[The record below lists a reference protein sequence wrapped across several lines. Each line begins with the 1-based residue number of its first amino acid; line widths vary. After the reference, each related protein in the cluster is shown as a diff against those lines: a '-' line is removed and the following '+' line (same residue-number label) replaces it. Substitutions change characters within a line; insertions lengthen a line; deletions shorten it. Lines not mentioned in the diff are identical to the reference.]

1 MQVRR
6 HRSRAA
12 RSKSRPNGEKSVYNS
27 RVALKTTRSPP
38 SSSGEAAWSPPRRPI
53 SRELPARVAELEQ
66 ELKEVREELSHERRI
81 GYALREVGLALG
93 TTLDLEE
100 LLELIL
106 EKINDAV
113 EADRSTLYLLD
124 DRKDELVSRIVQG
137 DEVRQI
143 RLKVGQ
149 GIAGHVAATGKALL
163 VNDPYGD
170 PRFNPELDLAS
181 GYRTRSILAVPMK
194 NHLKRTIG
202 VVQVLNKRTGT
213 FDEHDAVILAALATQ
228 AAIAIDNSRL
238 FLSVTQKNTELLE
251 IKEQLEH
258 RVRDLK
264 LLFDLESA
272 MGRATSLDEL
282 FTGVLSE
289 ALRTTEAYAGAF
301 TIKGPDGVHGHIYVM
316 FQGEGALHRHMVKVD
331 RGLMGAA
338 ITDGEVVFTNEAS
351 SHPNHDPSSDE
362 LLGEPLRACIAVPLE
377 GEDGDAMGAIAL
389 FNKRRLLGPE
399 ARVLSR
405 DDEFTE
411 EDRALLLLIAA
422 NASTAIRLQ
431 MSRESREREERLTS
445 IGRLLSG
452 VIHDI
457 KTPLTVISGYVQMMQ
472 AADSRALREEY
483 AELALKQF
491 EHIGAMQR
499 DLLEFARGERNL
511 FVRKVYLSKFFG
523 EVGEQ
528 LQTQLARV
536 GVELVIDLRD
546 KGTARF
552 DEGKILRVVHNL
564 ARNAAEAMADKG
576 GKFTIKV
583 TRTKATRSRAEA
595 IVIRFS
601 DTGPGIP
608 KEIEHRLFQSFVTSG
623 KKGGTGLGLAI
634 TKRIAEE
641 HGGAITVKSTP
652 RGATFTLRLPQH
664 ATDEK

>member
-1 MQVRR
+1 M
-6 HRSRAA
+6 
-12 RSKSRPNGEKSVYNS
+12 
-27 RVALKTTRSPP
+27 
-38 SSSGEAAWSPPRRPI
+38 
-53 SRELPARVAELEQ
+53 LEHK
-66 ELKEVREELSHERRI
+66 LKELDEELARERRI
-81 GYALREVGLALG
+81 GIALREVGLALG
-93 TTLDLEE
+93 TTLDLEQ

-113 EADRSTLYLLD
+113 EADRATLYLLD
-124 DRKDELVSRIVQG
+124 ERKNELVSRIVQG

-143 RLKVGQ
+143 RLKMGQ
-149 GIAGHVAATGKALL
+149 GIAGHVAQTSKTLL
-163 VNDPYGD
+163 VNDPYED
-170 PRFNPELDLAS
+170 PRFNPELDLTS

-194 NHLKRTIG
+194 NHLGRTIG
-202 VVQVLNKRTGT
+202 VIQVLNKKTGP
-213 FDEHDAVILAALATQ
+213 FSDHDAIILAALSTQ

-289 ALRTTEAYAGAF
+289 ALRTSEAFAGAF
-301 TIKGPDGVHGHIYVM
+301 AMKGAGGVNDQLYLM
-316 FQGEGALHRHMVKVD
+316 FQGKSTLHRHMVKAGS
-331 RGLMGAA
+331 GLTGAA
-338 ITDGEVVFTNEAS
+338 IADGEVVFTNEAP
-351 SHPNHDPSSDE
+351 SHPNHDKSFDE
-362 LLGEPLRACIAVPLE
+362 LLGETTRGCIAVPLE

-389 FNKRRLLGPE
+389 FNKRKLPTSSPRLNNAP
-399 ARVLSR
+399 R
-405 DDEFTE
+405 DEEFTE

-431 MSRESREREERLTS
+431 MSREAREREERLTS

-457 KTPLTVISGYVQMMQ
+457 KTPLTVINGYVQMMQ
-472 AADSRALREEY
+472 TADKRALREEY

-499 DLLEFARGERNL
+499 DILEFARGERNL
-511 FVRKVYLSKFFG
+511 LVRKVYVAKFFG
-523 EVGEQ
+523 DVKEQ

-536 GVELVIDLRD
+536 GVELVIDLQD

-552 DEGKILRVVHNL
+552 DEGKILRIVHNL

-583 TRTKATRSRAEA
+583 SRAKATKNSEEA
-595 IVIRFS
+595 IVITFS

-641 HGGAITVKSTP
+641 HGGTITVKSTSK
-652 RGATFTLRLPQH
+652 GVTFTLRLPLH
-664 ATDEK
+664 AADEK

>member
-1 MQVRR
+1 MQQAVLE
-6 HRSRAA
+6 
-12 RSKSRPNGEKSVYNS
+12 EKV
-27 RVALKTTRSPP
+27 K
-38 SSSGEAAWSPPRRPI
+38 G
-53 SRELPARVAELEQ
+53 LE
-66 ELKEVREELSHERRI
+66 EELAHERRI
-81 GYALREVGLALG
+81 GVALREVGLALG
-93 TTLDLEE
+93 TTLDLEQ

-106 EKINDAV
+106 HKINEAV
-113 EADRSTLYLLD
+113 EADRSTLYLMD
-124 DRKDELVSRIVQG
+124 ERRGELVSRIVQG
-137 DEVRQI
+137 DEVRHI

-149 GIAGHVAATGKALL
+149 GIAGHVAQTSKALL
-163 VNDPYGD
+163 VNDPYSD
-170 PRFNPELDLAS
+170 SRFNPDLDHAS

-194 NHLKRTIG
+194 NHLGRTIG
-202 VVQVLNKRTGT
+202 VIQVLNKKSGP
-213 FDEHDAVILAALATQ
+213 FSDHDAVILAALSTQ

-289 ALRTTEAYAGAF
+289 ALRTSTAYAGAF
-301 TIKGPDGVHGHIYVM
+301 AMKGAGSGVQLYLM
-316 FQGEGALHRHMVKVD
+316 FHDRPELHRHSLKLGE
-331 RGLMGAA
+331 GLTGAA
-338 ITDGEVVFTNEAS
+338 ITEGEVVFTNDAP
-351 SHPNHDPSSDE
+351 SHPHHDPKLDE
-362 LLGEPLRACIAVPLE
+362 LLGQPCRACIAVPLE

-389 FNKRRLLGPE
+389 FNKHRVPGSTPRLHS
-399 ARVLSR
+399 ASR
-405 DDEFTE
+405 EEDFSE

-431 MSRESREREERLTS
+431 MARESREREERLTT

-452 VIHDI
+452 VIHDM

-472 AADSRALREEY
+472 AADKRALREEY

-499 DLLEFARGERNL
+499 DILEFARGERNTL
-511 FVRKVYLSKFFG
+511 VRKVYLSKFFG
-523 EVGEQ
+523 VDVKEQ

-536 GVELVIDLRD
+536 GVELVIDLQD

-564 ARNAAEAMADKG
+564 ARNAAEAMADRG

-583 TRTKATRSRAEA
+583 SRAKATRSADEA
-595 IVIRFS
+595 LVITFS

-608 KEIEHRLFQSFVTSG
+608 REIEHRLFESFVTSG

-641 HGGAITVKSTP
+641 HGGTITVKSSAK
-652 RGATFTLRLPQH
+652 GVTFTLRLPQH
-664 ATDEK
+664 ADDK

>member
-1 MQVRR
+1 M
-6 HRSRAA
+6 
-12 RSKSRPNGEKSVYNS
+12 
-27 RVALKTTRSPP
+27 ALKSTRPSPP
-38 SSSGEAAWSPPRRPI
+38 SSGEAAWSPSRRPS
-53 SRELPARVAELEQ
+53 SREL
-66 ELKEVREELSHERRI
+66 EVRVGLLERKLEDLDEELSRERRI
-81 GYALREVGLALG
+81 GVALREVGLALG
-93 TTLDLEE
+93 TTLDLEQ

-106 EKINDAV
+106 EKIIDAV
-113 EADRSTLYLLD
+113 EADRATLYLLD
-124 DRKDELVSRIVQG
+124 DRKNELVSRIVQG
-137 DEVRQI
+137 EEVRQI

-149 GIAGHVAATGKALL
+149 GIAGHVAQTSKTLL
-163 VNDPYGD
+163 VNDPYED
-170 PRFNPELDLAS
+170 PRFNAELDLTS

-194 NHLKRTIG
+194 NHLGRTIG
-202 VVQVLNKRTGT
+202 VVQVLNKKTGP
-213 FDEHDAVILAALATQ
+213 FGDHDAIILAALATQ

-289 ALRTTEAYAGAF
+289 ALRTSEAYAGAF
-301 TIKGPDGVHGHIYVM
+301 AMKGPDGVNGQLYVM
-316 FQGEGALHRHMVKVD
+316 FQGSDTLHVHTVKSAS
-331 RGLMGAA
+331 GLTGAA
-338 ITDGEVVFTNEAS
+338 IDGGEVVFTNDAP
-351 SHPNHDPSSDE
+351 SHPDHDPSLDAH
-362 LLGEPLRACIAVPLE
+362 LGEPTRACIVVPLE

-389 FNKRRLLGPE
+389 FNKRRLPGSTPRLGSA
-399 ARVLSR
+399 AR
-405 DDEFTE
+405 DEEFTE

-457 KTPLTVISGYVQMMQ
+457 RTPLTVISGYVQMMQ
-472 AADSRALREEY
+472 AADKRALREEY

-499 DLLEFARGERNL
+499 DILEFARGERNTL
-511 FVRKVYLSKFFG
+511 VRKVYLSKFFG
-523 EVGEQ
+523 DVKEQ

-536 GVELVIDLRD
+536 GVELVIDLQD

-552 DEGKILRVVHNL
+552 DEGKILRIVHNL

-583 TRTKATRSRAEA
+583 SRAKATRNAVA
-595 IVIRFS
+595 ALVITFS

-641 HGGAITVKSTP
+641 HGGTITVKSTS
-652 RGATFTLRLPQH
+652 RGVTFTLRLPQH
-664 ATDEK
+664 AVAEK

>member
-1 MQVRR
+1 
-6 HRSRAA
+6 
-12 RSKSRPNGEKSVYNS
+12 
-27 RVALKTTRSPP
+27 VALKSTRPPP
-38 SSSGEAAWSPPRRPI
+38 SSSGEAVWSPPRRSSP
-53 SRELPARVAELEQ
+53 RELDARVVQLEQRVKELE
-66 ELKEVREELSHERRI
+66 EELARERRI
-81 GYALREVGLALG
+81 GVALREVGLALG
-93 TTLDLEE
+93 TTLDLEQ

-106 EKINDAV
+106 EKINSAV
-113 EADRSTLYLLD
+113 DADRSTLYLLD
-124 DRKDELVSRIVQG
+124 DRKNELVSRIVQG
-137 DEVRQI
+137 DEVRHI

-149 GIAGHVAATGKALL
+149 GIAGHVAQTGKTLL
-163 VNDPYGD
+163 VNDPYND

-181 GYRTRSILAVPMK
+181 GFRTRSILAVPMK
-194 NHLKRTIG
+194 NHLGRTIG
-202 VVQVLNKRTGT
+202 VIQVLNKKTGI
-213 FDEHDAVILAALATQ
+213 FDDSDAVILAALSTQ
-228 AAIAIDNSRL
+228 AAIAVDNSRL

-272 MGRATSLDEL
+272 MGRATSLEEL

-289 ALRTTEAYAGAF
+289 ALRSSEAHAGAF
-301 TIKGPDGVHGHIYVM
+301 AMKAPGDKALFYVM
-316 FQGEGALHRHMVKVD
+316 FRNDDTLHRHTLD
-331 RGLMGAA
+331 AGRGLTGAA
-338 ITDGEVVFTNEAS
+338 IADGEVVFTNDAS
-351 SHPNHDPSSDE
+351 SHPSHDPIFDQI
-362 LLGEPLRACIAVPLE
+362 LGEPCRACIAVPLE

-389 FNKRRLLGPE
+389 FNKTRIPGSQPRLNGDMQE
-399 ARVLSR
+399 GFS
-405 DDEFTE
+405 E

-431 MSRESREREERLTS
+431 MARESREREERLTT

-452 VIHDI
+452 VIHDM

-472 AADSRALREEY
+472 AADKRSLRDEY

-499 DLLEFARGERNL
+499 DILEFARGERNTL
-511 FVRKVYLSKFFG
+511 VRKVYLSKFFG
-523 EVGEQ
+523 DVREQ
-528 LQTQLARV
+528 LQTQLARQ
-536 GVELVIDLRD
+536 GVELVIDLKD

-583 TRTKATRSRAEA
+583 SRTKATKREPETL
-595 IVIRFS
+595 VITFS

-634 TKRIAEE
+634 TKRIVEE
-641 HGGAITVKSTP
+641 HGGTITVKSSSK
-652 RGATFTLRLPQH
+652 GATFTLRLPQGKTRGS
-664 ATDEK
+664 AAKGEAGERRQAREK

>member
-1 MQVRR
+1 MV
-6 HRSRAA
+6 
-12 RSKSRPNGEKSVYNS
+12 
-27 RVALKTTRSPP
+27 
-38 SSSGEAAWSPPRRPI
+38 WSPPRRPS
-53 SRELPARVAELEQ
+53 SRELDTRVATLE
-66 ELKEVREELSHERRI
+66 EKLKERDEELARERRI
-81 GYALREVGLALG
+81 GHALREVGLALG
-93 TTLDLEE
+93 TTLDLEQ

-124 DRKDELVSRIVQG
+124 DRRNELVSRIAQG
-137 DEVRQI
+137 GEVRQI
-143 RLKVGQ
+143 RLKMGQ
-149 GIAGHVAATGKALL
+149 GIAGHVAQTGKTLL
-163 VNDPYGD
+163 VNDPYND
-170 PRFNPELDLAS
+170 ARFNPDLDLSS

-194 NHLKRTIG
+194 NHLGRTIG
-202 VVQVLNKRTGT
+202 VIQVLNKKTGA
-213 FDEHDAVILAALATQ
+213 FDDHDAVILAALSTQ

-282 FTGVLSE
+282 FTGVLYE
-289 ALRTTEAYAGAF
+289 ALRTSEAYAGAF
-301 TIKGPDGVHGHIYVM
+301 AMKSADGVNGQIYLM
-316 FQGEGALHRHMVKVD
+316 FQGSDVLHRYTVKAGS
-331 RGLMGAA
+331 GLTGAA
-338 ITDGEVVFTNEAS
+338 IADGEVVFTNDAP
-351 SHPNHDPSSDE
+351 SHPSHDSSFDE
-362 LLGEPLRACIAVPLE
+362 LLGEPTRACIAVPLE

-389 FNKRRLLGPE
+389 FNKRKIPGSQPRLTNA
-399 ARVLSR
+399 AREE
-405 DDEFTE
+405 EFTE

-431 MSRESREREERLTS
+431 MARESREREERLTS

-472 AADSRALREEY
+472 AADKRSLREEY

-499 DLLEFARGERNL
+499 DILEFARGERNL
-511 FVRKVYLSKFFG
+511 LVRKVYLSKFFG
-523 EVGEQ
+523 EVKEQ
-528 LQTQLARV
+528 LQTQLARG
-536 GVELVIDLRD
+536 GVELVIDLQDR
-546 KGTARF
+546 GTARF
-552 DEGKILRVVHNL
+552 DEGKILRIVHNL

-583 TRTKATRSRAEA
+583 SRTKATRNHDETL
-595 IVIRFS
+595 VITFS

-641 HGGAITVKSTP
+641 HGGTITVKSSSK
-652 RGATFTLRLPQH
+652 GATFTLRLPQH
-664 ATDEK
+664 AIDEK

>member
-1 MQVRR
+1 MSLEQR
-6 HRSRAA
+6 
-12 RSKSRPNGEKSVYNS
+12 
-27 RVALKTTRSPP
+27 LK
-38 SSSGEAAWSPPRRPI
+38 E
-53 SRELPARVAELEQ
+53 VEQ
-66 ELKEVREELSHERRI
+66 ELARERRI
-81 GYALREVGLALG
+81 GIALREVGIALG
-93 TTLDLEE
+93 TTLDLEQ

-106 EKINDAV
+106 ARITESV
-113 EADRSTLYLLD
+113 EADRATLYLLD
-124 DRKDELVSRIVQG
+124 DRHNELVSRIVQG

-143 RLKVGQ
+143 RLKMGQ
-149 GIAGHVAATGKALL
+149 GIAGHVAATGKTLR
-163 VNDPYGD
+163 VNDPYQD
-170 PRFNPELDLAS
+170 PRFNQELDLIS

-194 NHLKRTIG
+194 NHLGRTIG
-202 VVQVLNKRTGT
+202 VVQVLNKKSGP
-213 FDEHDAVILAALATQ
+213 FDDHDAIILAALSTQ

-272 MGRATSLDEL
+272 MGRAASLEDL
-282 FTGVLSE
+282 FTGVLTE
-289 ALRTTEAYAGAF
+289 ALRTSEAYAGAF
-301 TIKGPDGVHGHIYVM
+301 AMKGSAGLHGQLYLM
-316 FQGEGALHRHMVKVD
+316 MKGDETLHRHTIKLGS
-331 RGLMGAA
+331 GLTGAA
-338 ITDGEVVFTNEAS
+338 IADGEVVFTNDAS
-351 SHPNHDPSSDE
+351 SHPSYDASFDE

-389 FNKRRLLGPE
+389 FNKRKIPGSAPHLTGAARE
-399 ARVLSR
+399 A
-405 DDEFTE
+405 EFTE

-457 KTPLTVISGYVQMMQ
+457 KTPLTVINGYVQMMQ
-472 AADSRALREEY
+472 ATDKRSLREEY
-483 AELALKQF
+483 GELALKQF
-491 EHIGAMQR
+491 EHINAMQR
-499 DLLEFARGERNL
+499 DLLEFARGEKNL
-511 FVRKVYLSKFFG
+511 LVRKVYLSKFFG
-523 EVGEQ
+523 DVKEQ

-536 GVELVIDLRD
+536 GVELVIDLQD

-552 DEGKILRVVHNL
+552 DEGKVLRVVHNL

-583 TRTKATRSRAEA
+583 SRVKKTKTHDETL
-595 IVIRFS
+595 VVTFS

-641 HGGAITVKSTP
+641 HGGSISVKSTSK
-652 RGATFTLRLPQH
+652 GATFTLKLPQKKL
-664 ATDEK
+664 AT

>member
-1 MQVRR
+1 VDPGT
-6 HRSRAA
+6 HA
-12 RSKSRPNGEKSVYNS
+12 
-27 RVALKTTRSPP
+27 
-38 SSSGEAAWSPPRRPI
+38 
-53 SRELPARVAELEQ
+53 VAEPRVKDLQ
-66 ELKEVREELSHERRI
+66 DELARERRTGI
-81 GYALREVGLALG
+81 ALREVGLALG
-93 TTLDLEE
+93 TTLDLDQ

-106 EKINDAV
+106 QKINDAV
-113 EADRSTLYLLD
+113 EGDRSTLYLMD
-124 DRKDELVSRIVQG
+124 ERRSELVSRIAQG

-143 RLKVGQ
+143 RLKIGQ
-149 GIAGHVAATGKALL
+149 GIAGHVAQTSKTLL

-170 PRFNPELDLAS
+170 ARFNPELDLLS

-194 NHLKRTIG
+194 NHLGKTIG
-202 VVQVLNKRTGT
+202 VIQVLNKKSGH
-213 FDEHDAVILAALATQ
+213 FSDHDAIILAALSTQ

-282 FTGVLSE
+282 FTGVLTE
-289 ALRTTEAYAGAF
+289 ALRTSGASAGAF
-301 TIKGPDGVHGHIYVM
+301 AMKGPAGTAQLYLM
-316 FQGEGALHRHMVKVD
+316 FKGSDTLHRHSLKIGT
-331 RGLMGAA
+331 GLTGAA
-338 ITDGEVVFTNEAS
+338 IADGEVVFTNDAAA
-351 SHPNHDPSSDE
+351 HPSHDPIFDE
-362 LLGEPLRACIAVPLE
+362 LLGEPCRGCIAVPLE

-389 FNKRRLLGPE
+389 FNKHALPGSSPRLHPALGE
-399 ARVLSR
+399 A
-405 DDEFTE
+405 EFTE

-431 MSRESREREERLTS
+431 MSRESREREERLTT

-452 VIHDI
+452 VIHDL

-472 AADSRALREEY
+472 TADKRALREEY

-499 DLLEFARGERNL
+499 DILEFARGERNTL
-511 FVRKVYLSKFFG
+511 VRKVYLSKFFG
-523 EVGEQ
+523 TDVKEQ
-528 LQTQLARV
+528 LQTQLARL
-536 GVELVIDLRD
+536 GVELVIDLQD

-552 DEGKILRVVHNL
+552 DEGKILRIVHNL
-564 ARNAAEAMADKG
+564 ARNAADAMADKG
-576 GKFTIKV
+576 GKFTIRVSRSKGRGKDPGVLVV
-583 TRTKATRSRAEA
+583 T
-595 IVIRFS
+595 FS

-608 KEIEHRLFQSFVTSG
+608 KEIEHRLFESFVTSG

-641 HGGAITVKSTP
+641 HGGTISVKSSSK
-652 RGATFTLRLPQH
+652 GVTFTLRLPQH
-664 ATDEK
+664 PAAES